1 MPDIVDRPREPR
13 TSRYYW
19 EREHEPG
26 EKFIPYFWQEFTS
39 QVMIL
44 FLFLGVMGGL
54 ALLWPNGLGEPANPL
69 ITPANTK
76 PEWYYLSLYQLL
88 REVPERVG
96 IIVPAVIVILM
107 ILLPFVD
114 RSRERNP
121 LHKPVTTTI
130 AVVLIIAVV
139 ALTIWGWVAS

>member
-54 ALLWPNGLGEPANPL
+54 ALLWPTGLGEPANPL
-69 ITPANTK
+69 VTPANTK
-76 PEWYYLSLYQLL
+76 PEWYYLSLFQLL
-88 REVPERVG
+88 KVVPERIG
-96 IIVPAVIVILM
+96 IIVPAVVVILM
-107 ILLPFVD
+107 IILPFVD
-114 RSRERNP
+114 RSRVRNP

-130 AVVLIIAVV
+130 AIVLIMGTI

>member
-1 MPDIVDRPREPR
+1 MPELVDRPREPR

-54 ALLWPNGLGEPANPL
+54 ALLWPNGLGEPADPL
-69 ITPANTK
+69 VTPASTK

-88 REVPERVG
+88 RVVPEEIG
-96 IIVPAVIVILM
+96 IIVPAVIVIAM
-107 ILLPFVD
+107 ILLPFLD

-130 AVVLIIAVV
+130 ALVLIVATV